1 VHPETMLLKEV
12 TILLKKEM
20 VIEWRLRYALNGIL
34 LYLVGTVFICYLS
47 FNLKTGALNVTT
59 WNALFWIIIL
69 FTSVSAVAK
78 SFLLEPAGR
87 LLYYYQI
94 ASPQAII
101 ISKIIYHA
109 LLMFFLAGLGL
120 MFYILVMGN
129 PIQDLS
135 LFLVNTALGSLGLS
149 ITLTM
154 VSGIAAKADNS
165 HTLMAIL
172 SFPILIPILLLVINI
187 SKNAL
192 DGLGWEA
199 SGSELLTLLALNTIV
214 AAVTFILFP
223 YLWRS

>member
-1 VHPETMLLKEV
+1 MIKEIS
-12 TILLKKEM
+12 ILLKKELI
-20 VIEWRLRYALNGIL
+20 IEWRLKYALNGIL
-34 LYLVGTVFICYLS
+34 LYLAGTVFICYLS
-47 FNLKTGALNVTT
+47 FNLKTGGLSVTT

-69 FTSVSAVAK
+69 FTAVSAIAK
-78 SFLLEPAGR
+78 SFLLEPPGR

-101 ISKIIYHA
+101 ISKIIYHG

-120 MFYILVMGN
+120 IFYILVMGN
-129 PIQDLS
+129 PIQDLG

-199 SGSELLTLLALNTIV
+199 SGSELLTLVALNIIV
-214 AAVTFILFP
+214 ASVTFILFP

>member
-1 VHPETMLLKEV
+1 MLKEIS
-12 TILLKKEM
+12 ILLKKEM
-20 VIEWRLRYALNGIL
+20 VTEWRLKYALNGIL

-47 FNLKTGALNVTT
+47 FNLKTGALNATT

-69 FTSVSAVAK
+69 FTAVSAVAK
-78 SFLLEPAGR
+78 SFLLEPVGR

-101 ISKIIYHA
+101 ISKIIYHG

-120 MFYILVMGN
+120 LFYILLMGN

-199 SGSELLTLLALNTIV
+199 SGRELLTLLALNTIV
-214 AAVTFILFP
+214 ASVAFILFP

>member
-1 VHPETMLLKEV
+1 MLLKEV